1 MSRAARA
8 ADPIDR
14 ARRRLALALAGTP
27 WAGAA
32 WATGA
37 GRAGRAA
44 TGSGAPDPATDG
56 GAHTGRWVHGF
67 AAYGA
72 PKYGPEFTHF
82 EYADPEAPRGGLL
95 RLRNPDRRTSF
106 DKYNPFTTRGN
117 APAGVL
123 IWMFEGL
130 CHLSQD
136 EPSTMYGL
144 LAEAIHV
151 EPDFGAA
158 SFRLRPGLRFNNGD
172 PVAVEDVVHSF
183 QALSGAGAS
192 PTYQTL
198 LAGIEK
204 AEPVDA
210 RTVRFVMKEKTR
222 DQVFVVGTMPVFSR
236 KWTAGRKFDEVVT
249 DHPIAT
255 GPYLIGKVD
264 MPRRIE
270 FVRNPHYEALAR
282 LPVRRG
288 HHLFD
293 RIVYRMYL
301 DNAVARE
308 AFKAGEYD
316 LIKEYGARSWVRLHK
331 GPKWDDGRI
340 LKREFVTAYGQYMQI
355 YALNMRRP
363 LFQDARVR
371 EALIHTFDFE
381 NYNKAGQFKR
391 ANSLFNNSE
400 FAAEG
405 PPSPGELALLEPF
418 RAALPPQVF
427 GPPWRAP
434 RNDTG
439 PGALRANLLRARA
452 LLTQAGW
459 TLADDGVLRNA
470 KGEPFEFEYLSPRE
484 GGETAWQQL
493 LKKLGITMK
502 ERVVDF
508 ALYRTRL
515 QQYDYD
521 MVALAGGDLTLPDAG
536 TLSSLLGSKSFATP
550 GNNNFRGVNS
560 RAVDAMIEAVGR
572 AETMQQLRDAARA
585 LDRIVTWSFF
595 QIPVLYFN
603 VEPVS
608 FWNRFGIP
616 KVQARYFTAD
626 TYFTGINEALPW
638 PLVCWWDKAL
648 DRRPGGA
655 AAAAGKT

>member
-1 MSRAARA
+1 VSARPRPRGA
-8 ADPIDR
+8 LDR
-14 ARRRLALALAGTP
+14 ARRRLAAALLGTPFAPALA
-27 WAGAA
+27 ASLAA
-32 WATGA
+32 A
-37 GRAGRAA
+37 RAA
-44 TGSGAPDPATDG
+44 PPTAPADG
-56 GAHTGRWVHGF
+56 ETFTGRWVHGF
-67 AAYGA
+67 AAYGP
-72 PKYGPEFTHF
+72 PKYGPDFTHF
-82 EYADPEAPRGGLL
+82 EYVDPAAPRGGLL
-95 RLRNPDRRTSF
+95 RLRNPDRRSSF

-130 CHLSQD
+130 CHLAQD

-144 LAEAIHV
+144 LAEAILV
-151 EPDFGAA
+151 EPDFSAV
-158 SFRLRPGLRFNNGD
+158 SFRLRPGVKFNNGD
-172 PVAVEDVVHSF
+172 PVTTEDVVHSF
-183 QALSGAGAS
+183 RTLSGAGAGAS

-198 LAGIEK
+198 LAGIGR
-204 AEPVDA
+204 AESVDA
-210 RTVRFVMKEKTR
+210 RTVRFVMKERTR
-222 DQVFVVGTMPVFSR
+222 DQVFLAGTLPVFSR

-249 DHPIAT
+249 DFPIAT
-255 GPYLIGKVD
+255 GPYQIGKVD

-270 FVRNPHYEALAR
+270 FVRNPHYAPLAQ

-288 HHLFD
+288 HHNFD

-308 AFKAGEYD
+308 AFKAGEFD
-316 LIKEYGARSWVRLHK
+316 LMKEYGARSWVRLHK
-331 GPKWDDGRI
+331 GVKWDDGRI
-340 LKREFVTAYGQYMQI
+340 VKRELVTGFGQYMQI

-381 NYNKAGQFKR
+381 NYNKTGHFKR

-405 PPSPGELALLEPF
+405 PPGPGELKLLEPF
-418 RAALPPQVF
+418 RSELPPKVF
-427 GPPWRAP
+427 GPPWQGP

-452 LLTQAGW
+452 LLGEAGW
-459 TLADDGVLRNA
+459 KLDADGVLRND
-470 KGEPFEFEYLSPRE
+470 KGDAFEFEYLSPRE
-484 GGETAWQQL
+484 GGENSWQQL

-515 QQYDYD
+515 QKYDYD
-521 MVALAGGDLTLPDAG
+521 MIALAGGDFTLPDAG
-536 TLSSLLGSKSFATP
+536 TLASFLGSKAFATE

-560 RAVDAMIEAVGR
+560 RAVDAMIEAIGR
-572 AETMQQLRDAARA
+572 AETMEQLRDAARA
-585 LDRIVTWSFF
+585 LDRIVTWGFF
-595 QIPVLYFN
+595 QIPVLYTN

-608 FWNRFGIP
+608 FWNRFGVP
-616 KVQARYFTAD
+616 EVPARYFSAD
-626 TYFTGINEALPW
+626 TYFTGINETLPW

-648 DRRPGGA
+648 DKRPRA
-655 AAAAGKT
+655 AGAAGKA